1 MFAHLICLCSI
12 CSSNKLCHFAEFDA
26 SVDFVYSAD
35 QIGYVFAA
43 HSAPRIHFLIPVI
56 VLTVLTV
63 LIMLLV
69 KMNSTCMLVY
79 IDMLLATV
87 KDATVA
93 CSLLVIFYMFAIKRV
108 FAAPSG

>member
-1 MFAHLICLCSI
+1 MNLLILFILLIKLAMFSLLIQLLAFI
-12 CSSNKLCHFAEFDA
+12 FDCIDC
-26 SVDFVYSAD
+26 VDCVHCVEHVA
-35 QIGYVFAA
+35 
-43 HSAPRIHFLIPVI
+43 
-56 VLTVLTV
+56 
-63 LIMLLV
+63 LLV